1 LETGESYVGS
11 SSNLSRRFGQYLSL
25 NYLKGYKG
33 SSRINR
39 SLLKYGYSKFKLE
52 ILEYCEP
59 EECIGLEQKGINLFK
74 PEYNI
79 LQIAGS
85 SLGFKHSEKTLNQLR
100 GRNLSEEHVAKLS
113 AEKKGKNNPNFGKPR
128 TPGSGKPSKQIEV
141 TDLEEK
147 TTTTYNSISE
157 AARAL
162 NIPQTRISHYFSQ
175 NQIKPYKK
183 RYVFTK
189 HS

>member
-1 LETGESYVGS
+1 LSFKYIKGCKGASY
-11 SSNLSRRFGQYLSL
+11 
-25 NYLKGYKG
+25 
-33 SSRINR
+33 INR

-52 ILEYCEP
+52 ILKYCSP
-59 EECIGLEQKGINLFK
+59 AKCIKWEQKFINLLK

-79 LQIAGS
+79 LKNAGS
-85 SLGFKHSEKTLNQLR
+85 SLGFQHSAETLANM
-100 GRNLSEEHVAKLS
+100 RNRKLSEEHKAKIS
-113 AEKKGKNNPNFGKPR
+113 EAKKGEKNPNFGKPR

-175 NQIKPYKK
+175 NQIKPFKK
-183 RYVFTK
+183 RYVFTITK
-189 HS
+189 IES